1 MVNGGRLEEVLCW
14 HSSLQTPDRHFKRR
28 WIDANRTFDPRL
40 INLSLSSHGAAYRL
54 AGSLRSINVQFTPPP
69 HQSTS
74 LRDEQAPPSSP
85 AMRNST
91 TYIPV
96 PAGAP
101 ALPPVP
107 TQAPSTPDSPM
118 PAYQRLETPMGRLTE
133 RSPSSS
139 SAHEIP
145 PSLHPRWHAAAS
157 PASAPVPEPAD
168 RSSAPLPPR
177 LKNPHDRTVP
187 SVAQGPFSV
196 HSSSSSSAPGRVS
209 FGPGDP
215 LFTANAPAAYPNPY
229 SHQQP
234 LPDRTHHTD
243 IAGTR
248 SIPNRTTARPEDV
261 SDPTPSQPIIDS
273 RAPTASHGEPGH
285 EFDDCPGCRAEL
297 EDAIQASLQTA
308 KQEEESRR
316 RAPLE
321 QQELDRLYAITSEEE
336 ERRRRLAMDE
346 EALLLQ
352 AIEDSRREAELQSQ
366 RHANDEDVL
375 LEESRQHAMRQRD
388 QDAIKESEMLEA
400 AKMAS
405 EMHEQQ
411 RLQRIESLRDAERKA
426 LQISLQEQEE
436 EWARR
441 ESAERSLLEF
451 LEQRGHSQDTAA
463 QLPTS
468 QRPGS
473 TSASPEPASR
483 PSSAVAAGDLEAE
496 YWRFSGHDEAY
507 RLALQMQQASLE
519 EHRVQTRPASS
530 GSRAR
535 RPLPQT
541 PTLRSDSSNS
551 QTHPGDSDSLHNIAP
566 DPSTSGALGGA
577 KVQPLPDP
585 PRPALQ
591 QRSSSSSSKPSESV
605 EPLPP
610 DQFPSPSS
618 EWYNPYDAVRTPA
631 GSGDPSSDP
640 SDLAPASYSIPKRV
654 SSQLSTA
661 TRDERVASSS
671 PAPEQKGQRALAGI
685 DFGYCSLP
693 FAPNL
698 DKAAQPSPSQSSTT
712 LSTSSH
718 STSVSGQKARFPA
731 SIVLSAAGKAS
742 HTAGLDAAFPQGS
755 AGDGSSGSF
764 YVIRAHSWK
773 SLLRALAWY
782 GNTRV
787 EASPEDVAAA
797 SEHRPGRCLLRAE
810 IEFVTPT
817 RVDLGMGVG
826 EYAKAAHTSAGM
838 PKHPS
843 PAHVALCLSLLP
855 VSSGS
860 SSASSK
866 EAGAWLKSDTYRAIK
881 HESRR
886 LDAWYAGRGSTRRL
900 IQLSRQ
906 PPALPVILVQVA
918 QVLHASHAFSAACP
932 SSGSTARHSPRD
944 LHHAIERHDEGFVR
958 KQKAMLAA
966 GSALASQTGGLGNAS
981 TASLASSNPRFSLS
995 GPSRFSGS
1003 TEIHREG
1010 DDDHF
1015 GDDDDQDVDV
1025 DDFHLLEHGL
1035 AGDGSFDAQDKA
1047 LMGKR
1052 HRLKAKVKRRL
1063 AKRSADGRV
1072 VDEDLAAWITP
1083 FDLSQHG

>member
-463 QLPTS
+463 HS
-468 QRPGS
+468 FR
-473 TSASPEPASR
+473 R
-483 PSSAVAAGDLEAE
+483 PSVLAQHQHRQNPPLDHLQPSRQAISKRNIGDSPAMTKPTDSRSRCSKPLWKSIAFRHDRLRLDRAHAGLCHRLQRFAATA
-496 YWRFSGHDEAY
+496 RIRKHI
-507 RLALQMQQASLE
+507 
-519 EHRVQTRPASS
+519 RVTRTACTTSHQI
-530 GSRAR
+530 RAR
-535 RPLPQT
+535 AEHWVELKYSLFPIHRAPLCNKDRPLRAPSHPSRSSRSRRINFLRLPRSGTT
-541 PTLRSDSSNS
+541 PTTLFARLLDPAILRPIR
-551 QTHPGDSDSLHNIAP
+551 QISL
-566 DPSTSGALGGA
+566 
-577 KVQPLPDP
+577 
-585 PRPALQ
+585 
-591 QRSSSSSSKPSESV
+591 
-605 EPLPP
+605 
-610 DQFPSPSS
+610 
-618 EWYNPYDAVRTPA
+618 
-631 GSGDPSSDP
+631 
-640 SDLAPASYSIPKRV
+640 
-654 SSQLSTA
+654 
-661 TRDERVASSS
+661 
-671 PAPEQKGQRALAGI
+671 
-685 DFGYCSLP
+685 
-693 FAPNL
+693 
-698 DKAAQPSPSQSSTT
+698 
-712 LSTSSH
+712 
-718 STSVSGQKARFPA
+718 
-731 SIVLSAAGKAS
+731 
-742 HTAGLDAAFPQGS
+742 
-755 AGDGSSGSF
+755 
-764 YVIRAHSWK
+764 
-773 SLLRALAWY
+773 
-782 GNTRV
+782 
-787 EASPEDVAAA
+787 
-797 SEHRPGRCLLRAE
+797 
-810 IEFVTPT
+810 
-817 RVDLGMGVG
+817 
-826 EYAKAAHTSAGM
+826 
-838 PKHPS
+838 
-843 PAHVALCLSLLP
+843 
-855 VSSGS
+855 
-860 SSASSK
+860 
-866 EAGAWLKSDTYRAIK
+866 
-881 HESRR
+881 
-886 LDAWYAGRGSTRRL
+886 
-900 IQLSRQ
+900 
-906 PPALPVILVQVA
+906 
-918 QVLHASHAFSAACP
+918 
-932 SSGSTARHSPRD
+932 
-944 LHHAIERHDEGFVR
+944 
-958 KQKAMLAA
+958 
-966 GSALASQTGGLGNAS
+966 
-981 TASLASSNPRFSLS
+981 
-995 GPSRFSGS
+995 
-1003 TEIHREG
+1003 
-1010 DDDHF
+1010 
-1015 GDDDDQDVDV
+1015 
-1025 DDFHLLEHGL
+1025 
-1035 AGDGSFDAQDKA
+1035 
-1047 LMGKR
+1047 R
-1052 HRLKAKVKRRL
+1052 HRTLYP
-1063 AKRSADGRV
+1063 SG
-1072 VDEDLAAWITP
+1072 
-1083 FDLSQHG
+1083 